1 MHLPTSFATSTY
13 ADGGCMSIK
22 LLFWPVRVSG
32 RQLGFGL
39 LYDANALSRYT
50 VRRTSRFL
58 VRQLLTLSLRV
69 DPLSRTH
76 VSRLSHTALRIII
89 DCFNFALFSAL
100 GQTHCAHVACDSEW
114 VTASFYSAFNI
125 QRNGVLTALFG
136 CYMAA
141 ATWNCCC
148 LGARC
153 VYTIQPCSSLFTYT

>member
-1 MHLPTSFATSTY
+1 
-13 ADGGCMSIK
+13 MSIK

-100 GQTHCAHVACDSEW
+100 GQAHCAHVACDSE
-114 VTASFYSAFNI
+114 
-125 QRNGVLTALFG
+125 
-136 CYMAA
+136 
-141 ATWNCCC
+141 
-148 LGARC
+148 
-153 VYTIQPCSSLFTYT
+153 